1 MNLYSKILSARYYYI
16 SKTNSHRPFIATIS
30 WISIF
35 HSLNVFSLLRLLGFN
50 LLDLTQE
57 YFTIFTMGTVVI
69 IFFIHELF
77 LMKRKSLDERL
88 ELIEKNNLRNYDY
101 LHLIYELITMMFLFY
116 AFDINW
122 MNYFFVVL
130 FLVGMNLIHHSLISI
145 QDEMK

>member
-16 SKTNSHRPFIATIS
+16 SKTNWRRPYIVTIS
-30 WISIF
+30 SISIF
-35 HSLNVFSLLRLLGFN
+35 HSLNVFSLLRLLEFN

-69 IFFIHELF
+69 VFLIHELF
-77 LMKRKSLDERL
+77 LMKRKSLDERF
-88 ELIEKNNLRNYDY
+88 ELIEKNNPRNYDY

-130 FLVGMNLIHHSLISI
+130 FLVGINLIHHSFISI
-145 QDEMK
+145 KDYMK

>member
-16 SKTNSHRPFIATIS
+16 SKTNWRRPYIVTIS
-30 WISIF
+30 SISIF

-88 ELIEKNNLRNYDY
+88 ELIEKNNPRNYDY

-130 FLVGMNLIHHSLISI
+130 FLVGINLIHHSFISI
-145 QDEMK
+145 KDDMK

>member
-16 SKTNSHRPFIATIS
+16 SKTNWRRPYIATIS
-30 WISIF
+30 LISIF
-35 HSLNVFSLLRLLGFN
+35 HSLNVFSLLRLLEVN
-50 LLDLTQE
+50 ILDLRQE
-57 YFTIFTMGTVVI
+57 CLTIFTTGTVVI
-69 IFFIHELF
+69 IFLTHELF

-88 ELIEKNNLRNYDY
+88 ELIEKNNPRNYDY
-101 LHLIYELITMMFLFY
+101 LYLMYELITMMFVFY

-130 FLVGMNLIHHSLISI
+130 FLVGMNLINHSLISI